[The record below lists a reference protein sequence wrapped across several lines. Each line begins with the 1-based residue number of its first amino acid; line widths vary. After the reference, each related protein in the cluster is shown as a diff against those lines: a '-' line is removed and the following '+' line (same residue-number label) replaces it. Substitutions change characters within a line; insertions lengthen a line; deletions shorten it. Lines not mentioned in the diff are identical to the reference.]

1 MCTLHC
7 ARKDLKAGE
16 TGMGSIKVKRRS
28 INERQVH
35 RLFQLSVILKGLN
48 AIMEILGGIALVFI
62 NTATIEKVVG
72 ALTQEELIEDPH
84 DFVATHLLD
93 FAQHFSVSS
102 EHFYA
107 LYLLSHGLIK
117 LFLVAGLLREKLWSY
132 PAAMCA
138 FGLFIGYQFYRLS
151 HIYSVGLFLLTLF
164 DLFLVA
170 LVWHEYKLLVRRRA
184 RQ

>member
-1 MCTLHC
+1 MKSH
-7 ARKDLKAGE
+7 
-16 TGMGSIKVKRRS
+16 S

-35 RLFQLSVILKGLN
+35 RLFQLSVVLKGLN

-62 NTATIEKVVG
+62 DTATIEKVIG

-84 DFVATHLLD
+84 DFVATHVLD

-117 LFLVAGLLREKLWSY
+117 LFIVVGLLREKLWSY
-132 PAAMCA
+132 PVAMGA
-138 FGLFIGYQFYRLS
+138 FGLFIAYQLYRLS
-151 HIYSVGLFLLTLF
+151 HMYSFGLLLLTLF

-170 LVWHEYKLLVRRRA
+170 LVWHEYKFLTRRKA